1 MPIEYWILRDAHI
14 TYARWYDHIDTAQ
27 MRRNFESYLID
38 PHYRA
43 GRPELIGLSRVT
55 SSDVDIGGVMM
66 ILNKANAQDFGQN
79 PGTLTFILAADE
91 NSYGHSRQ
99 FQSLA
104 DTRGG
109 VQIHISD
116 SEAAALAVLDR
127 PETDLESFL
136 TGQSDYKPK

>member
-1 MPIEYWILRDAHI
+1 
-14 TYARWYDHIDTAQ
+14 
-27 MRRNFESYLID
+27 MRRNFKSYLID
-38 PHYRA
+38 
-43 GRPELIGLSRVT
+43 LSRVT

-66 ILNKANAQDFGQN
+66 IFNKANAQDFGQN
-79 PGTLTFILAADE
+79 SGTLPFILAPDE
-91 NSYGHSRQ
+91 KNYGHSRQ

-116 SEAAALAVLDR
+116 SEAAALTVLDR

-136 TGQSDYKPK
+136 TGQSDCKPK